1 MPGWARQPWEY
12 CLQPA
17 GRGAGKPSTTSG
29 ASGQKKTLC
38 HTVYLG
44 VTGFS
49 GKWAN
54 TVLSASSRKAFSQ
67 AHNFVSNPGNLMPI
81 NYPYNLDLSAPSL
94 RTDFRFRWVA
104 KRGSI
109 SFLPLV
115 YLGKEHLAPVILNSL
130 KCQQLAHITTSLFYS
145 WQWLGYALLCPPF
158 GSVFFVA
165 IGINKVIWGEE
176 GHNFLCLPLTSLSI
190 ILETKGWLWV
200 TYSTS

>member
-17 GRGAGKPSTTSG
+17 GPGAGKPSTTSG

-104 KRGSI
+104 KRGSG
-109 SFLPLV
+109 FRV
-115 YLGKEHLAPVILNSL
+115 WVW
-130 KCQQLAHITTSLFYS
+130 T
-145 WQWLGYALLCPPF
+145 
-158 GSVFFVA
+158 
-165 IGINKVIWGEE
+165 
-176 GHNFLCLPLTSLSI
+176 LTSLTEDHNLCALCS
-190 ILETKGWLWV
+190 V
-200 TYSTS
+200 TWDVEKVAPSSEGCP